1 MNNSSN
7 NTQNINTNCSPLSKR
22 GVRGE
27 SIIKIHNGV
36 TRMPEWRMAEPVNF
50 ELDKGEHIAIVGP
63 NAGGKTLLVD
73 ILTGA
78 HPLLMQNVEYD
89 FSPKT
94 SRLASDNIKYI
105 TFRDTYGGDNDRT
118 YYLQQRWNQTE
129 IDKSTPTCGKL
140 LEDAFLASGKDT
152 EERRAFQQH
161 LYDIFNLHYLLDKYI
176 ILLSSGELRKF
187 MLCRSLMGDPRVL
200 IMDNPFIG
208 LDKETRQQLREVLEQ
223 VSKERDLQIILVLA
237 KDEDIPKFITHVV
250 PVRNKVVMEKVTRE
264 EYFEVHSSQCTVHS
278 LDDDIRK
285 EIINLPYRNDDYN
298 THEVVKMNNVKIQYG
313 DRVILKDLN
322 WTVYN
327 GQKWALSGQN
337 GAGKSTLLSLVCA
350 DNPQSYA
357 CDITLFDRK
366 RGSGESI
373 WDIKKHIGYVSPEM
387 HRAYNRD
394 MPAIRIVASGLKDSV
409 GLYVKPSAG
418 DYDICRMWMRFF
430 GIEDLAE
437 RTFLKLSSGEQR
449 MVLLARAFVKDPEL
463 LILDEPLHGLDSQS
477 GEMVKEIIDAFCQ
490 RKNKTL
496 IMVTHYKENLPKCIT
511 DSIFLKRQV

>member
-1 MNNSSN
+1 
-7 NTQNINTNCSPLSKR
+7 
-22 GVRGE
+22 
-27 SIIKIHNGV
+27 
-36 TRMPEWRMAEPVNF
+36 MPEWRMAEPVDF
-50 ELDKGEHIAIVGP
+50 ELNEGEHIAIVGP
-63 NAGGKTLLVD
+63 NGGGKTLAVD
-73 ILTGA
+73 ILTGK
-78 HPLLMQNVEYD
+78 HPLLQNEVEYD

-94 SRLASDNIKYI
+94 SKLASDNIKYI

-129 IDKSTPTCGKL
+129 IDESTPTAGKL
-140 LEDAFLASGKDT
+140 LENAFLASGEDT
-152 EERRAFQQH
+152 EERRTFQKH

-208 LDKETRQQLREVLEQ
+208 LDKETRQQLREVLET
-223 VSKERDLQIILVLA
+223 VSKERALQIILVLA
-237 KDEDIPKFITHVV
+237 KDEDIPRFVTHVV
-250 PVRNKVVMEKVTRE
+250 AVAGKTVLPKMTQKAYWEEKEAKCVDLVAPLPE
-264 EYFEVHSSQCTVHS
+264 
-278 LDDDIRK
+278 DIRD
-285 EIINLPYRNDDYN
+285 EIINLPYRDDDYN
-298 THEVVKMNNVKIQYG
+298 THEVVRMNNVKIQYG
-313 DRVILKDLN
+313 DRVILKDLD
-322 WTVYN
+322 WTVHN
-327 GQKWALSGQN
+327 GEKWALSGQN

-357 CDITLFDRK
+357 CDITLFDQK

-387 HRAYNRD
+387 HRSYNRD

-409 GLYVKPSAG
+409 GLYVKPTAG
-418 DYDICRMWMRFF
+418 DYEVCRMWMRFF

-463 LILDEPLHGLDSQS
+463 LILDEPLHGLDAER

-490 RKNKTL
+490 RRNKTL
-496 IMVTHYKENLPKCIT
+496 IMVTHYKENLPRCIT
-511 DSIFLKRQV
+511 HSLYLKRHTS